1 MSEQSIETPNSAT
14 SMSADGV
21 ARESKSERIE
31 AYRERMGCGLME
43 AAAAIDRQEKLE
55 QLATAVTIEDL
66 KPILRYLL
74 DPPRHA

>member
-1 MSEQSIETPNSAT
+1 MSEQSIESDSSTALSA
-14 SMSADGV
+14 AGG

-31 AYRERMGCGLME
+31 AYRERLGCGLME

-74 DPPRHA
+74 NPPRHA